1 LEAGGVLYEDLYEI
15 SKLLLAEDDA
25 ERAPEV
31 LLRRL
36 VERCGAET
44 GFVVVREDGSYQQK
58 FEVGEERGRRSDLER
73 RFRRIAWHLST
84 CAETE
89 APASRRKP
97 PATATPSTYRPPRP
111 PPTLP

>member
-31 LLRRL
+31 LLRRF

-44 GFVVVREDGSYQQK
+44 GFVVVRED
-58 FEVGEERGRRSDLER
+58 
-73 RFRRIAWHLST
+73 
-84 CAETE
+84 
-89 APASRRKP
+89 AS
-97 PATATPSTYRPPRP
+97 PRARAGW
-111 PPTLP
+111 

>member
-1 LEAGGVLYEDLYEI
+1 MLYEDLYEI

-25 ERAPEV
+25 ERTPEV

-58 FEVGEERGRRSDLER
+58 FEVGEERGRSVR
-73 RFRRIAWHLST
+73 
-84 CAETE
+84 
-89 APASRRKP
+89 PAR
-97 PATATPSTYRPPRP
+97 
-111 PPTLP
+111 